1 MAANRRIKL
10 RSTYA
15 TSDEGRASGAIQP
28 GSRIQIGADG
38 RVAANATA
46 APVTPCRIAEEDALQ
61 GRTVDDPYAA
71 GDLVFYSYPL
81 PGDHYNILLANGQN
95 AAIGSILVPNNA
107 GAHTVKAAE
116 TTGLEWQALE
126 ALNNTSGSA
135 QLIRAVKL

>member
-38 RVAANATA
+38 RVAVNATA

-71 GDLVFYSYPL
+71 GDLVLYSMPL
-81 PGDHYNILLANGQN
+81 PGDHYNVLLANLQN
-95 AAIGSILVPNNA
+95 VAIGDRLAPQASGEFAADAA
-107 GAHTVKAAE
+107 GPV
-116 TTGLEWQALE
+116 QAVE
-126 ALNNTSGSA
+126 ALNNQSGTA
-135 QLIRAVKL
+135 QLIRVVAV